1 MFCGLIGINLNNPK
15 GKAPAGVLFK
25 CDLSLQY
32 SCLLFF
38 LLEVP
43 FLPCPSSLLTALK
56 VNMAFKLHN
65 KDWEFLVFHMT
76 EKLSQGHINLG
87 TETMP
92 ITVFSDLPLAT
103 FFSLIPTHWSLRLI
117 WPLVYYYSIHFPF
130 SQLLKSPAEGLTS
143 NILMCDT
150 LHFQSSCLMYILKK
164 YMGNG

>member
-1 MFCGLIGINLNNPK
+1 MFRGLLGINLNTPE

-32 SCLLFF
+32 SFLLFF

-56 VNMAFKLHN
+56 VKTAFKLYN

-87 TETMP
+87 TETML
-92 ITVFSDLPLAT
+92 ITCFL
-103 FFSLIPTHWSLRLI
+103 
-117 WPLVYYYSIHFPF
+117 
-130 SQLLKSPAEGLTS
+130 
-143 NILMCDT
+143 
-150 LHFQSSCLMYILKK
+150 
-164 YMGNG
+164 